1 MTDPQPNPWDM
12 VGQQITALRSD
23 FSAQFAALGAR
34 LDRLVTTDTHQA
46 DIRRI
51 DDAIHA
57 ERRRVD
63 GQLQATI
70 GDLGVV
76 RQERIER
83 ESALSAQI
91 DKLQQALKDESD
103 NRRAA
108 EAARDKQRRDDMR
121 WWFGSLVALAGVV
134 IAAIALFQH

>member
-1 MTDPQPNPWDM
+1 MTDQPNPWEM
-12 VGQQITALRSD
+12 VVQHVTALRTD
-23 FSAQFAALGAR
+23 FAAQFAALGAR

-51 DDAIHA
+51 DEAIHA
-57 ERRRVD
+57 ERRRID
-63 GQLQATI
+63 GQIQATI

-83 ESALSAQI
+83 EAALNAQI
-91 DKLQQALKDESD
+91 DKLQQALEAEAN
-103 NRRAA
+103 NRRAS